1 MLGRIARFL
10 LAMIFLLYA
19 GTLLLSCSSGPVGS
33 ASPDAGAEAAP
44 PDAVQVEGVIYS
56 FKGNGQDDKVATGD
70 VDRQTVV
77 DEVEVQLSR
86 YDLQDG
92 QATYLEPGT
101 PLYAVQGYDPSFR
114 LAARVDRNGGNSDG
128 WLLYEVA
135 ANPDAQSATELLDV
149 RGKVERVSLE
159 VFGTAEQTV
168 AGERV
173 NSVLGSE
180 EAKRITNATLDAPL
194 RRVSGAHFNVYL
206 TFHLKDG
213 TRSSLAYDPGS
224 GELYLTSR
232 YEKRD
237 GEISFTGV
245 VLPEEYRELLRPSF
259 QN

>member
-1 MLGRIARFL
+1 MLGRIARFS

-19 GTLLLSCSSGPVGS
+19 GALLLSCSSGPVGS

-56 FKGNGQDDKVATGD
+56 FKGNGQDDKV
-70 VDRQTVV
+70 
-77 DEVEVQLSR
+77 EVQLSR

-92 QATYLEPGT
+92 QATYLEPDT

-114 LAARVDRNGGNSDG
+114 LAARVDRNGGNSNG

-245 VLPEEYRELLRPSF
+245 VLPEEHRELLRPSF